1 MPWRSRMFLRRNC
14 VYEIME
20 SPPIPVK
27 TSATHA
33 FRMHDKTDPPA
44 YRPAE
49 MAHSGASHPLHAS
62 YLCPERNIFAVA
74 PCMPQGQNVAMAQVA
89 QSHLPGAPQS
99 HNPLVQLPD
108 PMGTTGCCAA
118 GGPPA

>member
-1 MPWRSRMFLRRNC
+1 LEK
-14 VYEIME
+14 Y
-20 SPPIPVK
+20 SPTV
-27 TSATHA
+27 A
-33 FRMHDKTDPPA
+33 FRMHDKIEPPT

-49 MAHSGASHPLHAS
+49 MAHSGASQPLHAS
-62 YLCPERNIFAVA
+62 YLCPVRIIFAVA
-74 PCMPQGQNVAMAQVA
+74 PCKPQGQNVAMAQVA